1 MNKPAFTVT
10 IPEPC
15 QENWNEM
22 TPREQGR
29 FCSVCTKTV
38 VDFSAMTD
46 TQLFDVLKNGAGNMC
61 GHFHKEQLD
70 RTITAP
76 KKPKWILQPFW
87 KYFVGLFL
95 FIKPAVA
102 KAQGKP
108 VCTPVIPD
116 KPYVKMGIVAVDNRP
131 KKIEKEITGII
142 MNSSKQALS
151 GVVINVKGTTKYTT
165 ADSKGNFKIKA
176 FVGEILEITDLEYQ
190 TTTYRI
196 AQENNVT
203 ITMQKAEQVFYAGE
217 MAVVPVTPPVEFI
230 MDVTDKKTGKPVTHA
245 VISWATDAGT
255 GSKNVD
261 KKGKA
266 SAKLSLN
273 QQGLSFNINADG
285 YHDNNLSYSVSEFA
299 GQKKVTLHFQLEAV
313 TAKPTVKGK
322 VAATCINDKELD
334 VTLKSKHQT
343 TNLPVTEP
351 GPDINVLI
359 RGNISATPVTIKKTE
374 EPVVSKKKQEVIPVA
389 QKQISFY
396 PNPIK
401 KSGQGIL
408 NFTNEKAEACMV
420 QVTDI
425 QGKIIMNY
433 RFDAAKGANLVAIPM
448 ADNITAGTYM
458 LNLMN
463 SKGQWVATEKVVVE

>member
-1 MNKPAFTVT
+1 
-10 IPEPC
+10 
-15 QENWNEM
+15 M

-70 RTITAP
+70 RTFTAP

-95 FIKPAVA
+95 FIKPAAA

-108 VCTPVIPD
+108 VCTPVPPP
-116 KPYVKMGIVAVDNRP
+116 KHVTVGIIAVDNRP
-131 KKIEKEITGII
+131 KKTEKEITGII
-142 MNSSKQALS
+142 MNSSNQPLS
-151 GVVINVKGTTKYTT
+151 GVVVNVKGTSKYTT

-176 FVGEILEITDLEYQ
+176 FVGETLEITDLEYQ
-190 TTTYRI
+190 TTTYRVG
-196 AQENNVT
+196 QENNVT
-203 ITMQKAEQVFYAGE
+203 IKMQTAERMYLDGE
-217 MAVVPVTPPVEFI
+217 IAIVPVQKPVEFI
-230 MDVTDKKTGKPVTHA
+230 MDVTDKQTGKPVANA
-245 VISWATDAGT
+245 VITWATDAGT
-255 GSKNVD
+255 GKSNVD

-266 SAKLSLN
+266 GMKLSLK
-273 QQGLSFNINADG
+273 QSDLSFNINADG
-285 YHDNNLSYSVSEFA
+285 YHDNNLSYSVTEFA

-313 TAKPTVKGK
+313 TVKPTIMGK

-343 TNLPVTEP
+343 TNLPVIEP
-351 GPDINVLI
+351 EPDINVMI
-359 RGNISATPVTIKKTE
+359 RGNISATPVTKKKTE
-374 EPVVSKKKQEVIPVA
+374 EPVVPKKKQEVIPVA

-401 KSGQGIL
+401 KSGQVIL
-408 NFTNEKAEACMV
+408 NFTNEKDEACMV
-420 QVTDI
+420 QVTDV
-425 QGKIIMNY
+425 QGKIIMNH
-433 RFDAAKGANLVAIPM
+433 RFDAVKGVNLVAIPI

-463 SKGQWVATEKVVVE
+463 SKGQWVATEKIVVE

>member
-1 MNKPAFTVT
+1 MSKPAFTVT

-38 VDFSAMTD
+38 VDFSTMTD
-46 TQLFDVLKNGAGNMC
+46 TQLFSVLKNGAGNMC

-142 MNSSKQALS
+142 MNTSKQALS

-176 FVGEILEITDLEYQ
+176 FVGEMLEITDLQYKNA
-190 TTTYRI
+190 TYRVSD
-196 AQENNVT
+196 ENNVT
-203 ITMQKAEQVFYAGE
+203 ITLEKTERMFYLGE
-217 MAVVPVTPPVEFI
+217 PAVYTTYATSAQLVIE
-230 MDVTDKKTGKPVTHA
+230 VTDKVTGKPVKNAT
-245 VISWATDAGT
+245 VSWTEKNT
-255 GSKNVD
+255 GNASRKETTN
-261 KKGKA
+261 KKGTVNTKI
-266 SAKLSLN
+266 LLN
-273 QQGLSFNINADG
+273 QPEITFSVYAKG
-285 YHDNNLSYSVSEFA
+285 YMNSDVKFVTTEVA
-299 GQKKVTLHFQLEAV
+299 GKKATVLQVQLE
-313 TAKPTVKGK
+313 TAPEVVIVGMYRTKPV
-322 VAATCINDKELD
+322 E
-334 VTLKSKHQT
+334 
-343 TNLPVTEP
+343 EE
-351 GPDINVLI
+351 
-359 RGNISATPVTIKKTE
+359 E
-374 EPVVSKKKQEVIPVA
+374 EPVAPVKQEVVPA
-389 QKQISFY
+389 KKSLSLY
-396 PNPIK
+396 PNPVK
-401 KSGQGIL
+401 KSAQVTL
-408 NFTNEKAEACMV
+408 SFTNEKAETCMA